1 MSDPDMTDQSPPS
14 EAPLPPVET
23 PAERAEKAAIRRRWI
38 SLAEWVG
45 IAALLVSAAGL
56 WMSWSDRKADQAERA
71 SESNEK
77 SLVAFTASRSRGGV
91 LALNDP
97 DHRIQE
103 ISVAFPPALGIDT
116 QAGLTSPQIE
126 ARWFERALL
135 KITDKGADNREGRLP
150 VLITATWWDGDTKKT
165 DRAIYQV
172 RWKTTGR
179 LLEGRKLELEGASL
193 AERGGSPARLD
204 ALWTKEMPAK

>member
-1 MSDPDMTDQSPPS
+1 MNESAPPP
-14 EAPLPPVET
+14 APSAIET

-56 WMSWSDRKADQAERA
+56 WMSWSDRKADEAERA
-71 SESNEK
+71 TESSEK
-77 SLVAFTASRSRGGV
+77 SLVAFTASRSGSTV

-103 ISVAFPPALGIDT
+103 IDVAFPPALGADAQT
-116 QAGLTSPQIE
+116 GLSSPQID

-135 KITDKGADNREGRLP
+135 KVTDKGADNREGRMP
-150 VLITATWWDGDTKKT
+150 VLITATWWDGEKKKT

-172 RWKTTGR
+172 RWKTSGR
-179 LLEGRKLELEGASL
+179 LFGGRKLELEGASL
-193 AERGGSPARLD
+193 AERGGTPARLD
-204 ALWTKEMPAK
+204 ALWAKEKPAE

>member
-1 MSDPDMTDQSPPS
+1 MNDPAPPP
-14 EAPLPPVET
+14 APAAET

-56 WMSWSDRKADQAERA
+56 WMSWSDHKADQAERA
-71 SESNEK
+71 TENSEK
-77 SLVAFTASRSRGGV
+77 SLVAFTASRDGNTV
-91 LALNDP
+91 LTLNDP

-103 ISVAFPPALGIDT
+103 IDVAFPPALGADAQTGLSSPRID
-116 QAGLTSPQIE
+116 AS
-126 ARWFERALL
+126 WFERPLL
-135 KITDKGADNREGRLP
+135 KITDKGADNRQGRLP

-172 RWKTTGR
+172 RWKTAGR
-179 LLEGRKLELEGASL
+179 LLGGRKLELEGASL

-204 ALWTKEMPAK
+204 ALWAKQKPAQ